1 MGESESAF
9 GSEQKIR
16 SWVINLNHVFSC
28 LSKEVVEH
36 RHCTLQNLEKALDKI
51 DTPQSITHSIV
62 HSISTWTDSQ
72 SIDSQQIHA
81 PNRGSVVTIDVLLT
95 QAFTE
100 QTTDVGCGHFLW
112 GQVSIMLGKAF
123 SAYKSGGTTRNI
135 ESSSWVKQLVLKV
148 WDYSIS
154 LRKFCNGIVHGTTRQ
169 EYNEKVLAELRNKVS
184 EKYANYVRDP
194 FIITLNST
202 PCFYRRP

>member
-1 MGESESAF
+1 VGESESAF

-51 DTPQSITHSIV
+51 GTPQSITHSIV

-72 SIDSQQIHA
+72 STDSQQIHA
-81 PNRGSVVTIDVLLT
+81 PNRGSVVMIDVLLT

-100 QTTDVGCGHFLW
+100 QTTDVGWDHFLW
-112 GQVSIMLGKAF
+112 GQVSIM
-123 SAYKSGGTTRNI
+123 
-135 ESSSWVKQLVLKV
+135 
-148 WDYSIS
+148 
-154 LRKFCNGIVHGTTRQ
+154 
-169 EYNEKVLAELRNKVS
+169 
-184 EKYANYVRDP
+184 
-194 FIITLNST
+194 
-202 PCFYRRP
+202 

>member
-28 LSKEVVEH
+28 LSKDVVEH

-72 SIDSQQIHA
+72 STDSQQIHA
-81 PNRGSVVTIDVLLT
+81 PNRVMIDVLLT

-100 QTTDVGCGHFLW
+100 QTTDVGWDHFLW
-112 GQVSIMLGKAF
+112 GQVSIM
-123 SAYKSGGTTRNI
+123 
-135 ESSSWVKQLVLKV
+135 
-148 WDYSIS
+148 
-154 LRKFCNGIVHGTTRQ
+154 
-169 EYNEKVLAELRNKVS
+169 
-184 EKYANYVRDP
+184 
-194 FIITLNST
+194 
-202 PCFYRRP
+202 